1 MTCPR
6 TSSRGDT
13 LSRLDWQTLLVVIN
27 AMEAIQIPDL
37 IRLVLVLSVLLFGG
51 LLFALWR
58 YHLSLR
64 DLKAELNRQIEA
76 GRALDEALRRAQQ
89 DCQETRGKLETE
101 RALAAEQRR
110 QFEENRKQIRMEF
123 ENLANQVL
131 EQKTRSFDQHNRQS
145 MEALLKPFREQVDA
159 FQNRVNEVHSQS
171 LKGNATLQSEIKNML
186 DVGLKMSS
194 EAQNLTEALKG
205 DSQKRGSWGETQLE
219 KTLQMSGLIE
229 NAHYEKQTSLVDA
242 AGKRKQTDFLIKLPD
257 DKHIVIDSKVSLA
270 AYDRAVSAENDEQL
284 ERALKDHVR
293 AVKRHIDDLKSKD
306 YTNLIGLRSP
316 SFVLMFMPIE
326 PAYIEALKYEKDLF
340 AYGYERDIVLV
351 SHTTLIPIL
360 RTVANLWA
368 MDRSTREARELGNK
382 AGDIYNQVRTVAERL
397 GKLGG
402 SLTAATNHFND
413 TARALTGR
421 QGLRGKVERFADMS
435 SKVNQAIPEIEPL
448 HNDLQ
453 REGLELLAEPLEPE
467 APAEL
472 PAGKREPESP
482 AELPATVEVKK
493 AKQAAIDEADV
504 T

>member
-1 MTCPR
+1 M
-6 TSSRGDT
+6 
-13 LSRLDWQTLLVVIN
+13 Q
-27 AMEAIQIPDL
+27 AIQNSDL
-37 IRLVLVLSVLLFGG
+37 VNLVLVLSGLLFGG

-58 YHLSLR
+58 YHQSVR
-64 DLKAELNRQIEA
+64 ELKSQLAEQIEN
-76 GRALDEALRRAQQ
+76 GRALGEALHRAEQ
-89 DCQETRGKLETE
+89 DCEQLRGKLETE
-101 RALAAEQRR
+101 RTRSAIMREQH
-110 QFEENRKQIRMEF
+110 EENRKQIRLEF

-159 FQNRVNEVHSQS
+159 FRKRVDEVHGQS
-171 LKGNATLQSEIKNML
+171 LKGNATLQSEIRNML
-186 DVGLKMSS
+186 DVGIKMSS
-194 EAQNLTEALKG
+194 EAHNLTQALKG

-229 NAHYEKQTSLVDA
+229 DAHYEKQTSLVDA
-242 AGKRKQTDFLIKLPD
+242 AGRRKQTDFLIKLPD

-270 AYDRAVSAENDEQL
+270 AYDRAVAAENDEQL
-284 ERALKDHVR
+284 ERALKEHVR
-293 AVKRHIDDLKSKD
+293 AVKRHIDDLKGKD
-306 YTNLIGLRSP
+306 YTNLIGIRSP

-435 SKVNQAIPEIEPL
+435 SKVNQAIPELEPL
-448 HNDLQ
+448 HNDLE

-467 APAEL
+467 GPAQL
-472 PAGKREPESP
+472 PA
-482 AELPATVEVKK
+482 ANDL
-493 AKQAAIDEADV
+493 DEAAAPPADKADA